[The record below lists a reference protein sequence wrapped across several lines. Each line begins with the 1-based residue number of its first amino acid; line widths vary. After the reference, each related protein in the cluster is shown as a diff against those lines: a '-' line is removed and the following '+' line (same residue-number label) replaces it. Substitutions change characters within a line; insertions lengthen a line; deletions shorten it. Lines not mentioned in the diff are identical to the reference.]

1 MAYESQ
7 DGQKIQEDQKVGGV
21 KKVGHTHKF
30 ASKHILI
37 IMMPMYQRECMRVLV
52 TASSHLKSQVHK
64 SI

>member
-30 ASKHILI
+30 CKQTYFNHHDAYVQAR
-37 IMMPMYQRECMRVLV
+37 MYEGLSDGLV
-52 TASSHLKSQVHK
+52 PFKRSSP
-64 SI
+64 